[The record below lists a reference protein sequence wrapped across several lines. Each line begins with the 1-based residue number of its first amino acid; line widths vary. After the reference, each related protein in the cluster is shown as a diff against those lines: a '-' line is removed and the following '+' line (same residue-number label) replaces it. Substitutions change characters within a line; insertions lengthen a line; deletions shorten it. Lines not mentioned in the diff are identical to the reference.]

1 MKFLKSLN
9 GQSLTVLGAVLLASA
24 FLLMPEMANAAGGL
38 ETVKTETTKVREY
51 LYWFIGVGGG
61 IYLMVCVLRLWG
73 DSGYRLIPDFVK
85 SLGFVALG
93 AGVPAMMVWLWG
105 AFKSGWN

>member
-38 ETVKTETTKVREY
+38 DTAKTQATNIRTW
-51 LYWFIGVGGG
+51 LYSIIGIGGG
-61 IYLMVCVLRLWG
+61 IYLLICVLRLWG
-73 DSGYRLIPDFVK
+73 DSGYRLIPDFIK

-105 AFKSGWN
+105 TFKSGWN